1 MFLVTFR
8 YKTKIEIE
16 SEMEEIKN
24 YAFKLQILMVM
35 LISVLK

>member
-16 SEMEEIKN
+16 SEMEEIKKTML
-24 YAFKLQILMVM
+24 FKLQILMVM
-35 LISVLK
+35 